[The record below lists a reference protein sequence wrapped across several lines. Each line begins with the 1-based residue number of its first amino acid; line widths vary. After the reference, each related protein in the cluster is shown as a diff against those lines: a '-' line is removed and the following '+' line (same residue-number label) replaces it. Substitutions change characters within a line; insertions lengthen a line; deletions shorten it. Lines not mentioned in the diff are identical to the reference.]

1 MGGEQVNYKHRNDL
15 KYSKELLETI
25 QLNPT
30 EMLESIMIEYGSEIK
45 RLVYSYI
52 KNPSDA
58 DDVTQEVFV
67 TVYRKLDT
75 FQGKSTLRSWVYA
88 IAINKCK
95 DYLRSWKVRNIKL
108 KGKLEQF
115 VKSAA
120 HSYTPEQHIIEKNE
134 EQQLLNQVLSLPIKY
149 REVIILYYFEEFSVH
164 EIADFL
170 SINQNTVR
178 TRLNRGR
185 GKLKNIIQ
193 SERGGE
199 SWINN

>member
-1 MGGEQVNYKHRNDL
+1 MGYINRNDL
-15 KYSKELLETI
+15 EYSKELVDTKEFH
-25 QLNPT
+25 PT
-30 EMLESIMIEYGSEIK
+30 ETLESIMNEYGSEIK

-67 TVYRKLDT
+67 TVYRKLNT

-108 KGKLEQF
+108 KGRLEQF
-115 VKSAA
+115 LKYAD
-120 HSYTPEQHIIEKNE
+120 HPHTPEQHIIGKNDDK
-134 EQQLLNQVLSLPIKY
+134 QLLNQVLSLPIKY
-149 REVIILYYFEEFSVH
+149 REVIILFYFEEFSVN
-164 EIADFL
+164 EIADSL
-170 SINQNTVR
+170 SISQNTVR

-193 SERGGE
+193 SERGGDLG
-199 SWINN
+199 

>member
-1 MGGEQVNYKHRNDL
+1 VDYINRNDL
-15 KYSKELLETI
+15 KYSKGLLEDI
-25 QLNPT
+25 QSNPT
-30 EMLESIMIEYGSEIK
+30 ETLERIMNEYGSEIK

-67 TVYRKLDT
+67 TVYRKLNT

-108 KGKLEQF
+108 KVKLEQF
-115 VKSAA
+115 VKSAD
-120 HSYTPEQHIIEKNE
+120 SPNTTEQHIIGKNE
-134 EQQLLNQVLSLPIKY
+134 EKQLLAQVLSLPMKY
-149 REVIILYYFEEFSVH
+149 REVIILFYFEEFSVN
-164 EIADFL
+164 EIADSL

-178 TRLNRGR
+178 TRLNRG
-185 GKLKNIIQ
+185 
-193 SERGGE
+193 
-199 SWINN
+199 

>member
-1 MGGEQVNYKHRNDL
+1 VDYINRNES
-15 KYSKELLETI
+15 KYSKELLESM

-30 EMLESIMIEYGSEIK
+30 ETLERIMNEYGSEIK

-52 KNPSDA
+52 KNSSDA
-58 DDVTQEVFV
+58 DDITQEVFV
-67 TVYRKLDT
+67 QVYRKLNT
-75 FQGKSTLRSWVYA
+75 FQGNSTLRSWVYA

-115 VKSAA
+115 VKSADRPN
-120 HSYTPEQHIIEKNE
+120 TPEQHIIGKIEEK
-134 EQQLLNQVLSLPIKY
+134 QLLNQVLSLPIKY
-149 REVIILYYFEEFSVH
+149 REVIILFYFEEFSVN
-164 EIADFL
+164 EIADSL

-193 SERGGE
+193 SERGGDL
-199 SWINN
+199 WINN

>member
-1 MGGEQVNYKHRNDL
+1 MDSIKRNDL
-15 KYSKELLETI
+15 QYSKELLETLE
-25 QLNPT
+25 LNSSET
-30 EMLESIMIEYGSEIK
+30 LESIMNEYGSEIK

-52 KNPSDA
+52 KNSSDA

-67 TVYRKLDT
+67 TVYRKLNT

-108 KGKLEQF
+108 MEMLEQF
-115 VKSAA
+115 VKSAE
-120 HSYTPEQHIIEKNE
+120 HPYTPEQHIIEKKE
-134 EQQLLNQVLSLPIKY
+134 EQLLLDQVLSLPIKY
-149 REVIILYYFEEFSVH
+149 REVIILFYFEEFSVN
-164 EIADFL
+164 EIADSL

-193 SERGGE
+193 SERGEDLG
-199 SWINN
+199 

>member
-1 MGGEQVNYKHRNDL
+1 VDYINRNDL
-15 KYSKELLETI
+15 KYSKGLLENM
-25 QLNPT
+25 QVDPT
-30 EMLESIMIEYGSEIK
+30 ETLERIMNEYGSEIK

-52 KNPSDA
+52 KHPSDA

-67 TVYRKLDT
+67 TVYRKLNT

-95 DYLRSWKVRNIKL
+95 DYLRSWKVRNSKL

-115 VKSAA
+115 VKSADRPN
-120 HSYTPEQHIIEKNE
+120 TPEQHIIGKIEEK
-134 EQQLLNQVLSLPIKY
+134 QLLNQVLSLPIKY
-149 REVIILYYFEEFSVH
+149 REVIILFYFEEFSVN
-164 EIADFL
+164 EIADSL

-193 SERGGE
+193 SERGE
-199 SWINN
+199 DLWINN

>member
-1 MGGEQVNYKHRNDL
+1 VDYINRNDL
-15 KYSKELLETI
+15 KYSKELLETM

-30 EMLESIMIEYGSEIK
+30 ETLERIMNEYGSEIK

-67 TVYRKLDT
+67 MVYRKLNT

-115 VKSAA
+115 VKSADPPN
-120 HSYTPEQHIIEKNE
+120 TPEQHIIGKNE
-134 EQQLLNQVLSLPIKY
+134 EKQLLNQVMSLPMKY
-149 REVIILYYFEEFSVH
+149 REVIILFYFEEFSVN
-164 EIADFL
+164 EIADSL

-185 GKLKNIIQ
+185 RKLKNIIQ
-193 SERGGE
+193 SERGGDL
-199 SWINN
+199 WINN

>member
-1 MGGEQVNYKHRNDL
+1 MDYINRKDL
-15 KYSKELLETI
+15 PYSEKLLETMES
-25 QLNPT
+25 NPAET
-30 EMLESIMIEYGSEIK
+30 LENIMNEYGSEIK
-45 RLVYSYI
+45 RLVYSYL

-67 TVYRKLDT
+67 TVYRKLNT

-108 KGKLEQF
+108 KGRLEQF

-120 HSYTPEQHIIEKNE
+120 HPNTPEQQIIEKNAE
-134 EQQLLNQVLSLPIKY
+134 KQLLNQVFSLPIKY
-149 REVIILYYFEEFSVH
+149 REVIILFYFEEFSVN
-164 EIADFL
+164 EIADAL

-193 SERGGE
+193 SERGGDLG
-199 SWINN
+199 